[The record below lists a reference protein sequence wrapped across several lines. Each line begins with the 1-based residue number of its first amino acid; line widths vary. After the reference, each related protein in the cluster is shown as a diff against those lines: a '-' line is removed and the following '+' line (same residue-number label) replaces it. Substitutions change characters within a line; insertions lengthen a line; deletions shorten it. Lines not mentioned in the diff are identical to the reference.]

1 MLLSGPHFAT
11 DHKNIQ
17 NKKNNNY
24 LKLYVRDNMRKLATY
39 RCAFARNKILFF
51 FLKKPSKDT
60 YVCICNH
67 RSSFGVRFVVPEFLL
82 LRLNI
87 KMNVSEASP
96 KLNYD
101 KKNCDLYFILHLQ
114 ILEEEKVHQ
123 KLTLGEYPLYLVPLD
138 EDVICFEL
146 DHSLQVLIHTSAYSL
161 RPKI

>member
-1 MLLSGPHFAT
+1 
-11 DHKNIQ
+11 
-17 NKKNNNY
+17 
-24 LKLYVRDNMRKLATY
+24 
-39 RCAFARNKILFF
+39 
-51 FLKKPSKDT
+51 
-60 YVCICNH
+60 
-67 RSSFGVRFVVPEFLL
+67 
-82 LRLNI
+82 
-87 KMNVSEASP
+87 MNVSEASP

-101 KKNCDLYFILHLQ
+101 KKKNCDLYFILHLQ